1 MLFPYDIPTTPYNYG
16 MMVIQDTLGELLGD
30 GPSLVLA
37 ALLSGLAILFTSQ
50 VFLHPLRKY
59 PGPIAAKFTDA
70 YNGFYTAQRR
80 LHLVTWQNHLRYG
93 PVVRQGPNKL
103 VFSTITAVHD
113 IYRTDK
119 TTKPQA
125 YKALGPSLT
134 TYNVFTATDNQLHR
148 QRRQLVGQILTDA
161 SLRAFEPTMIK
172 QVDVLLANLLR
183 SAQKPTSA
191 SVDMSEE
198 TRRLGL
204 DIAGQLA
211 FGYDLKLQ
219 TEEKNRFMLTMIT
232 KGTFWS
238 SVFLHYPGGRRF
250 RMALV
255 AVKAFRQLREPYF
268 ALMQTMINSRMA
280 EEVDAKHD
288 LFSRVAPALRS
299 EGDNAGG
306 LRDSE
311 LWAEANLFLTAA
323 GDTVKTALSG
333 VLFYLARDERVYKKL
348 AAEIGTV
355 FKNGGEITGPGLVKC
370 KYLRACIDESLRMS
384 PPAAGIL
391 WREQAP
397 DPAGQPF
404 IVDGHVIPR
413 GTIVGVNVYSLHHN
427 EEYFPNSFEYYPER
441 WSDEQD
447 ADTKRRMREAFMP
460 FSVGPRGCAG
470 KSMAY
475 SETGL
480 VIAKILWYFDFETTR
495 GGMGK
500 VGGGDPHLGAGRER
514 PGEFQLYD
522 VFSAMHEGPYLT
534 FKTREEYWKE
544 LVQF

>member
-1 MLFPYDIPTTPYNYG
+1 MII
-16 MMVIQDTLGELLGD
+16 IQDTVEQLLSD

-37 ALLSGLAILFTSQ
+37 VLLSGLAALATSQ
-50 VFLHPLRKY
+50 VFFHPLRKY
-59 PGPIAAKFTDA
+59 PGPIPAKFTDA
-70 YNGFYTAQRR
+70 YNGFYTVGQR
-80 LHLVTWQNHLRYG
+80 LHLVTWQNHLKYG

-103 VFSTITAVHD
+103 VFSTVTAVHD

-119 TTKPQA
+119 TTKPKA
-125 YKALGPSLT
+125 YMALGPGLK

-148 QRRQLVGQILTDA
+148 QRRQLVGGILTDA
-161 SLRAFEPTMIK
+161 SLRAFEPTMVK

-183 SAQKPTSA
+183 SAQNPTSTG
-191 SVDMSEE
+191 VDMSEE

-211 FGYDLKLQ
+211 FGYDLQLQ

-238 SVFLHYPGGRRF
+238 SVFLQYPGARRF
-250 RMALV
+250 RLGLI

-288 LFSRVAPALRS
+288 LFSRVAPALKA
-299 EGDNAGG
+299 EGDNTGG

-333 VLFYLARDERVYKKL
+333 VLFYLARDKRIYEKL
-348 AAEIGTV
+348 ATEIRTV
-355 FKNGGEITGPGLVKC
+355 FGSANEITGPALVKC
-370 KYLRACIDESLRMS
+370 QYLRACIDESLRMS
-384 PPAAGIL
+384 PPAPGTL

-397 DPAGQPF
+397 DPSGQPL
-404 IVDGHVIPR
+404 IVDGHVIPK
-413 GTIVGVNVYSLHHN
+413 GTIIGVNIYSLHHN
-427 EEYFPNSFEYYPER
+427 EDYFPNPFEYSPER
-441 WSDEQD
+441 WTDEQD
-447 ADTKRRMREAFMP
+447 PSAKRRMREAFMP
-460 FSVGPRGCAG
+460 FSTGPRGCAG

-475 SETGL
+475 GETGL
-480 VIAKILWYFDFETTR
+480 VIAKILWYFDFETTT
-495 GGMGK
+495 
-500 VGGGDPHLGAGRER
+500 GDRSQIGEGHPGLGPGREK

-522 VFSAMHEGPYLT
+522 VFSSMHEGPYLT
-534 FKTREEYWKE
+534 FKTRADYWKE
-544 LVQF
+544 LV